1 MNKTALTVIGSIIAI
16 LFAEAFWLISFV
28 MIIFLLFINEKEIR
42 NLLEDLD

>member
-16 LFAEAFWLISFV
+16 LFAEAFWLLSFV
-28 MIIFLLFINEKEIR
+28 IVMLLLILNEKEIR